1 MNQKVF
7 IAKISDNQDPEKLGR
22 VKITYESDNGT
33 VSDWVPLITSEAGNE
48 SGMFS
53 LPDIED
59 QVIVLE
65 TGNNIKKFCVLGS
78 IWANDIKP
86 PATEEN
92 NDADYNQDGNNSLHF
107 IKSRAG
113 NMIILDDTESKE
125 KIQIISA
132 DSTSRLEFNTE
143 EELIKL
149 ETEND
154 IQFSAERSLL
164 INAEEIEIKA
174 SKQINITT
182 EEFQT
187 KVSKEMQLNANKD
200 ITVKGS
206 GISLN

>member
-1 MNQKVF
+1 
-7 IAKISDNQDPEKLGR
+7 
-22 VKITYESDNGT
+22 
-33 VSDWVPLITSEAGNE
+33 
-48 SGMFS
+48 
-53 LPDIED
+53 
-59 QVIVLE
+59 
-65 TGNNIKKFCVLGS
+65 
-78 IWANDIKP
+78 
-86 PATEEN
+86 
-92 NDADYNQDGNNSLHF
+92 
-107 IKSRAG
+107 
-113 NMIILDDTESKE
+113 MIILDDTESKE